1 MTKVFVLISLFLGIC
16 LGSQYT
22 PIPKI
27 PDGLIIGDNPNLVIE
42 AYYDIFCPGSR
53 ESYNIFK
60 TVIESLEKDSF
71 TFIIHQFPLPYHKN
85 AFSASAGYKYIW
97 KTISSE
103 AAYKF
108 EGLML
113 NNLEQFT
120 DLATLNLKQSE
131 VYQKI
136 IDLVKTQLPQY
147 QINYDE
153 LLNSMKPGTPEN
165 IETRYSWKYGTS
177 RSVSGTPTI
186 FVNGVLFDKGE
197 ELSAQQ
203 WIQYIQNRKQ
213 QN

>member
-1 MTKVFVLISLFLGIC
+1 MLKVLIFISMLIGLC
-16 LGSQYT
+16 LSSQYT
-22 PIPKI
+22 PIPVI

-42 AYYDIFCPGSR
+42 AFYDIFCPGSR

-60 TVIESLEKDSF
+60 TVVETLEKDSF
-71 TFIIHQFPLPYHKN
+71 TYIIHQFPLTYHKN
-85 AFSASAGYKYIW
+85 AFAASAGFKYIW
-97 KTISSE
+97 KSISQE
-103 AAYKF
+103 AAYKYQ
-108 EGLML
+108 GLLL

-120 DLATLNLKQSE
+120 DLATLNMKQSE
-131 VYQKI
+131 VDQKI
-136 IDLVKTQLPQY
+136 VDLVKVGLPQY
-147 QINYDE
+147 QIDTNG

-165 IETRYSWKYGTS
+165 IETRKSWKYGTS

-203 WIQYIQNRKQ
+203 WIQYIRNRKQ